1 MSGRVFKPMILQTKQ
16 QLLTAL
22 KKGHIPTSKYN
33 LLSRE
38 EKLFVE
44 MVVFGGYTAEQAVKV
59 IFPKVRSARAK
70 ARQLIA
76 KKDIA
81 DTLEELSIN
90 QDKKFL
96 AEASNYRDMALS
108 KLKYIMQT
116 TGDEAVAVV
125 AAKAILEQTNK
136 VYQEQFKKD
145 RDKDRVTGININ
157 IIAANPPEPEYDPN
171 DVVVVEAQTEEPEP
185 DPETNLPYALD
196 FTGESL
202 QDEEE

>member
-22 KKGHIPTSKYN
+22 KQGHIPTSKYN

-96 AEASNYRDMALS
+96 AEASNYRDMALN

-136 VYQEQFKKD
+136 VYQEQFKKE
-145 RDKDRVTGININ
+145 RDKDKVTGININ

-171 DVVVVEAQTEEPEP
+171 DAVVIEAQTEEPEP
-185 DPETNLPYALD
+185 DPETNLPYTLD

>member
-145 RDKDRVTGININ
+145 RDKDKVTGININ

-185 DPETNLPYALD
+185 DPETNLPYSLD